1 MSSKPRHPAAEPAKG
16 TEDAPPR
23 APLHPPAPAN
33 DTGKN
38 DTGKNGTDKPAAG
51 PHAKPDLTDAAKTP
65 GTGALPDPDKPNEDA
80 TSG

>member
-16 TEDAPPR
+16 TEGAPQR
-23 APLHPPAPAN
+23 APLRPSAPAN

-38 DTGKNGTDKPAAG
+38 DTGKPAAG
-51 PHAKPDLTDAAKTP
+51 PHARPDLTDAAKTP

-80 TSG
+80 TLG